1 MIMEAQL
8 TRMKSA
14 VSGSFP
20 LLPDFRTVLTGA
32 RLLKNYYSLYLHY
45 FYGNPLPV
53 NFPKHLVA
61 QFPNNSFKGQLK
73 NAISLQTST
82 VYGLINIQNQYL
94 TDYYSL
100 YTHYCNGVS
109 LPENFPAAILRKF
122 PNKSYEQQLRS
133 AILTLQNEV
142 NQEKEAM

>member
-1 MIMEAQL
+1 MIMDSQQIRLNA
-8 TRMKSA
+8 A
-14 VSGSFP
+14 IPGSFP

-32 RLLKNYYSLYLHY
+32 KLLKNYYSLYLHY
-45 FYGNPLPV
+45 FYGNPLPAS
-53 NFPKHLVA
+53 FPRHLVA
-61 QFPNNSFKGQLK
+61 QFPNNSFKMQLK

-100 YTHYCNGVS
+100 YTHYSNGVN

-122 PNKSYEQQLRS
+122 PNKTYEKQLKK
-133 AILTLQNEV
+133 AILTLQDEV